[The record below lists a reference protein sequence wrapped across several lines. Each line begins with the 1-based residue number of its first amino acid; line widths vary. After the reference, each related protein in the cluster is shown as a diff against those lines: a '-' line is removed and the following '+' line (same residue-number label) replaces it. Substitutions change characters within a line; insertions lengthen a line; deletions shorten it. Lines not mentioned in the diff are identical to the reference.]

1 MSWHAKTMTT
11 PDRRYDIVLLGATG
25 FTGRLAAEYLA
36 NHAPAEIRWAIAGRD
51 TERLERLAGQLAL
64 LVRDAP
70 PPGIVHADIDD
81 PHTLRALAGSTR
93 LVASTVGPFMEY
105 GEPVVAA
112 CVDAGTDYIDITGEP
127 EFVDRIWLAQHDRA
141 RQAGVRLVHCC
152 GFDSIPAD
160 LGVWYTLRHLPA
172 GTPLTIRG
180 YVKIHAT
187 PSAGTYHSAVRAFS
201 RVRQSSAIAR
211 RRKSLETPAE
221 PGRHVGGAG
230 MQIHR
235 VPGNKGWAVPLP
247 IIDPLVVQRSARAL
261 EQYGPDFRYGQYA
274 AVGSLPKAV
283 GLVGGAGGLVVA
295 AQIPPA
301 RDALLRRMSS
311 GEGPPAQR
319 RSRSWFR
326 IRFVATVAGEA
337 KSPVVTEVSG
347 GDPGYD
353 ETAKMLGESAL
364 CMVGDDLPEVAGQV
378 TTAQA
383 MGDALVAR
391 LETAGIDFRVVED

>member
-1 MSWHAKTMTT
+1 MTSR
-11 PDRRYDIVLLGATG
+11 DRRYDIVLLGATG
-25 FTGRLAAEYLA
+25 FTGGLTAEYLA
-36 NHAPAEIRWAIAGRD
+36 HHAPAELRWAVAGRGVA
-51 TERLERLAGQLAL
+51 RLERLASQLAFL
-64 LVRDAP
+64 AP
-70 PPGIVHADIDD
+70 HAPRPGIVQADIDD
-81 PHTLRALAGSTR
+81 PLTLRALAGSTR

-127 EFVDRIWLAQHDRA
+127 EFVDRIWLSHHDRA

-160 LGVWYTLRHLPA
+160 LGVWFTLRHLPA
-172 GTPLTIRG
+172 NTPLTIRG
-180 YVKIHAT
+180 YIRVHAT
-187 PSAGTYHSAVRAFS
+187 VSAGTYHSAVRAFG

-211 RRKSLETPAE
+211 RRKSLETPPAA
-221 PGRHVGGAG
+221 GRRVGGAG

-235 VPGNKGWAVPLP
+235 VPGTRRWAVPLP
-247 IIDPLVVQRSARAL
+247 IIDPLVVLRSARAL
-261 EQYGPDFRYGQYA
+261 EQYGPSFRYGHYA

-283 GLVGGAGGLVVA
+283 GLVGGAGGLLVA

-301 RDALLRRMSS
+301 RAALLRRMSS
-311 GEGPPAQR
+311 GEGPPAKR
-319 RSRSWFR
+319 RSSSWFR
-326 IRFVATVAGEA
+326 LRFVATVGGEA
-337 KSPVVTEVSG
+337 KDPVVTEVSG

-364 CMVGDDLPEVAGQV
+364 CMVSDDLPKVAGQV

-391 LETAGIDFRVVED
+391 LQAAGIDFRVVDDGV

>member
-1 MSWHAKTMTT
+1 MTSH
-11 PDRRYDIVLLGATG
+11 DRRYNIVLLGATG
-25 FTGRLAAEYLA
+25 FTGRLTAEYLA
-36 NHAPAEIRWAIAGRD
+36 HHAPAELRWAVAGRNV
-51 TERLERLAGQLAL
+51 ERLELLASQLTL
-64 LVRDAP
+64 LAP
-70 PPGIVHADIDD
+70 NAPRPGTVQADVDD
-81 PHTLRALAGSTR
+81 PITLRALAGSTR
-93 LVASTVGPFMEY
+93 LVASTVGPFIEY

-127 EFVDRIWLAQHDRA
+127 EFVDRIWLAHHDRA
-141 RQAGVRLVHCC
+141 RRAGVRLVHCC

-160 LGVWYTLRHLPA
+160 LGVWFTLRHLPA

-180 YVKIHAT
+180 YVRVHAAV
-187 PSAGTYHSAVRAFS
+187 SAGTYHSAVRAFG
-201 RVRQSSAIAR
+201 RARQSSAIAR
-211 RRKSLETPAE
+211 RRKSLETPSASA
-221 PGRHVGGAG
+221 RHVGGAG

-235 VPGNKGWAVPLP
+235 VPGSRRWAVPLP

-261 EQYGPDFRYGQYA
+261 GQYGPDFRYGQYA
-274 AVGSLPKAV
+274 AVGSLLKAA
-283 GLVGGAGGLVVA
+283 GLVGGAGGLLVA

-319 RSRSWFR
+319 RSSSWFR
-326 IRFVATVAGEA
+326 TRFVATVAGEA

-364 CMVGDDLPEVAGQV
+364 CMVADDLPEVAGQV

-391 LETAGIDFRVVED
+391 LEASGIDFRVADTI

>member
-1 MSWHAKTMTT
+1 MTT
-11 PDRRYDIVLLGATG
+11 HNRRYDIVLLGATG
-25 FTGRLAAEYLA
+25 FTGGLTAEYLA
-36 NHAPAEIRWAIAGRD
+36 HHAPAELRWAIAGRD
-51 TERLERLAGQLAL
+51 VARLERLASQLAL
-64 LVRDAP
+64 VAP
-70 PPGIVHADIDD
+70 DSPRPGIVQADISD
-81 PHTLRALAGSTR
+81 PLTLGALAGSTR

-127 EFVDRIWLAQHDRA
+127 EFVDRIWLNHHELA
-141 RQAGVRLVHCC
+141 RQSGVRLVHCC

-160 LGVWYTLRHLPA
+160 LGVWYTLRHLPP

-180 YVKIHAT
+180 YVRINAT
-187 PSAGTYHSAVRAFS
+187 PSAGTYHSAVRAFG

-211 RRKSLETPAE
+211 RRKSLEASPA
-221 PGRHVGGAG
+221 PGRRVGGAG

-235 VPGNKGWAVPLP
+235 VPGGRRWGVPLP
-247 IIDPLVVQRSARAL
+247 IIDPLVVLRSARAL
-261 EQYGPDFRYGQYA
+261 EEYGPAFRYGQYA
-274 AVGSLPKAV
+274 VVGSLPKVV
-283 GLVGGAGGLVVA
+283 GLVGGAGGLLLA

-319 RSRSWFR
+319 RSSSWFR
-326 IRFVATVAGEA
+326 LRFVATVGGEA
-337 KSPVVTEVSG
+337 KEPVVTEVSG

-364 CMVGDDLPEVAGQV
+364 CMVSDDLPEVAGQV
-378 TTAQA
+378 TTTQA

-391 LETAGIDFRVVED
+391 LQTAGIDFRVVDD